1 MTPDSV
7 QNRMKTFVYDSK
19 SPPGLRR
26 DQKLLEAKLRYFP
39 LLNVNKTS
47 GRRVDYDR
55 QVRADVSLLR
65 VELETGR
72 KHQIRAQLG

>member
-1 MTPDSV
+1 MTPDS
-7 QNRMKTFVYDSK
+7 QNKMKTCVYDTK
-19 SPPGLRR
+19 TPAGLRR

-39 LLNVNKTS
+39 LMNVTKLS
-47 GRRVDYDR
+47 GSRVDYSR
-55 QVRADVSLLR
+55 QVRDDVSLLR